1 MVSRGILRYSATSSA
16 DIRGRKSVLMP
27 ESIANYRYNAGMP
40 RPVSTRV
47 EILQWE
53 SSIRH
58 ASEQLYESDADWGTR
73 PNFIRAK
80 VKAKTHSGWIITVN
94 YLVIGIDLTLVGVD
108 IEVENI
114 SELLSRADALSPYT
128 NNHYSQPRPEGLDN
142 SLLSAWRSSAVTA
155 TGLRSIP
162 LSAIE
167 NVCKKRFARENKESI
182 KTNQLFGLRVREP
195 ESLSESD
202 LLYLMTAAKY
212 VEVLAK
218 GTSRPLEGLATMLER
233 TPSSVRN
240 LLYMARQSGFLT
252 ESPPGKAGGHLTNK
266 AKEYL
271 RGTRPE
277 AVNYR

>member
-1 MVSRGILRYSATSSA
+1 
-16 DIRGRKSVLMP
+16 
-27 ESIANYRYNAGMP
+27 MP

-47 EILQWE
+47 EILEWD
-53 SSIRH
+53 SSIRYP
-58 ASEQLYESDADWGTR
+58 SEQIYESHTDRVAR
-73 PNFIRAK
+73 PNSIRAK

-94 YLVIGIDLTLVGVD
+94 YLVIGIDLTLVGVN

-114 SELLSRADALSPYT
+114 SELLSRANAQVRPASNQYSP
-128 NNHYSQPRPEGLDN
+128 PRPEGLDN

-182 KTNQLFGLRVREP
+182 KTYQLFQLRIREP
-195 ESLSESD
+195 ELLSESD

-218 GTSRPLEGLATMLER
+218 GTSRPLEALAAMLER

-271 RGTRPE
+271 RGTR
-277 AVNYR
+277 